1 MLQYRSALFSSVQI
15 LVRLKKKKKKKKEE
29 GKPADAT

>member
-1 MLQYRSALFSSVQI
+1 MLQCRSALFSSVQI
-15 LVRLKKKKKKKKEE
+15 LVRLKKKKKKEE